1 MTDYYLLQKRLSSY
15 CAYSEYRLRQLPRKK
30 LVVLLDKLC
39 SIIVRLRDKRCV
51 ICGTTMNLTCGH
63 YEDRRYEAL
72 RWNLINC
79 NTQCETCNG
88 EHNIDRQPYTDWMNE
103 NHPLSIEVFKIL
115 KLRHIKT
122 TRDDLIEAYELLVE
136 GANHVSESF

>member
-1 MTDYYLLQKRLSSY
+1 
-15 CAYSEYRLRQLPRKK
+15 
-30 LVVLLDKLC
+30 
-39 SIIVRLRDKRCV
+39 
-51 ICGTTMNLTCGH
+51 MNLTCGH